1 MLHDSIGTTSLMTQS
16 YSEALS
22 GLEENFSSL
31 GQASEGMLDQA
42 KRLATEQ
49 SAKGWFGR
57 KFGLG

>member
-1 MLHDSIGTTSLMTQS
+1 MTRLYRS
-16 YSEALS
+16 SFSFRDALN
-22 GLEENFSSL
+22 GLEENFNAL

-57 KFGLG
+57 KFGL